1 MKYILLL
8 ILSFSAFA
16 DINLDDAYKREKTY
30 LLAQKNG
37 LLKMRASLK
46 ALQEQRKG
54 KAQRDIQNKQN
65 ELSSLMLKNQEL
77 HEEYKAIE
85 KSTKESSQMV
95 GQLEKNALK
104 ISENLSHLKAKLGLT
119 SEQSTE
125 LDPVKRFEE
134 ILSDAFIL
142 IRNVS
147 SEEWRPHAFLDEN
160 DHLIQGEV
168 LFQGLFSAWGRQG
181 DKLFSLVPYNNEF
194 LKVASVALKGET
206 YLFSPSFERTG
217 LKAAKSWK
225 ESVADAI
232 PGIVMMMIMIAVLGL
247 FIMLAR
253 S

>member
-1 MKYILLL
+1 MKYILLF
-8 ILSFSAFA
+8 ILSSSAFA

-30 LLAQKNG
+30 LMAQKDS
-37 LLKMRASLK
+37 LLKMKASLK
-46 ALQEQRKG
+46 SLQEQRKA
-54 KAQRDIQNKQN
+54 KAKKDIQVKQK

-77 HEEYKAIE
+77 HEEFKSIE

-104 ISENLSHLKAKLGLT
+104 ISENLSHLRAKLGLT

-134 ILSDAFIL
+134 ILSDAFFL
-142 IRNVS
+142 IKNVS
-147 SEEWRPHAFLDEN
+147 SEDWRPHAFLDEN

-168 LFQGLFSAWGRQG
+168 LFQGLFSAWGKRG
-181 DKLFSLVPYNNEF
+181 NKLFSLVPYNNEF
-194 LKVASVALKGET
+194 LKVASIAVQGET
-206 YLFSPSFERTG
+206 YLFSPNFERTG
-217 LKAAKSWK
+217 LKASKSWK

-232 PGIVMMMIMIAVLGL
+232 PGLVMIMIMIAVLGL